1 LAKIEVKFPDGSV
14 RAREGSG
21 SVADFVRSIDESLAR
36 DVIAMKVNGCVM
48 DLVRPIDADA
58 VVELLTFDSP
68 EGKEIIRHS
77 ASHIMAAAVKSL
89 FPDAKLAIGPA
100 IQDGFYYD
108 FDVAQPFT
116 EADLAAVESKMR
128 EIVELD
134 EPFVRKELSRAEA
147 DDLFR
152 KADEP
157 YKLELLQDIDGEA
170 ATVYETGDFVDLCRG
185 PHVSSAGRI
194 KAFKLLSVAGAYW
207 RGDERRP
214 MLQRIYGTAFQTQD
228 DLDKHLALL
237 AEAEKRDHRKLGREL
252 ELFSFHEEIGA
263 GLVLWHPKGAMIR
276 NVIEDFWRQEHVRNG
291 YELLFSP
298 HIAKRSLWG
307 LSGHLD
313 FYAENM
319 YAPMPIDNVDY
330 QLKPMN
336 CPFHM
341 LIYKSR
347 GRSYRELPLRWAELG
362 TVYRYERSGVLHGL
376 LRVRGFTQDD
386 AHVIC
391 GPDQLDD
398 EIREVIS
405 FCLFVLR
412 TFGFSEYEVYLSTRP
427 EKLSLIH
434 ISEPTRP
441 Y

>member
-1 LAKIEVKFPDGSV
+1 
-14 RAREGSG
+14 
-21 SVADFVRSIDESLAR
+21 
-36 DVIAMKVNGCVM
+36 
-48 DLVRPIDADA
+48 
-58 VVELLTFDSP
+58 
-68 EGKEIIRHS
+68 
-77 ASHIMAAAVKSL
+77 MAAAVKSL

-100 IQDGFYYD
+100 IEDGFYYD

-128 EIVELD
+128 EIAELD

-157 YKLELLQDIDGEA
+157 YKLELLQDIDGET
-170 ATVYETGDFVDLCRG
+170 ATVYESGGFADLCRG
-185 PHVSSAGRI
+185 PHVPSACRI

-207 RGDERRP
+207 RGDERNR

-228 DLDKHLALL
+228 DLDEHLALL

-263 GLVLWHPKGAMIR
+263 GLVLWHPKGATIR
-276 NVIEDFWRQEHVRNG
+276 TIIEDFWREEHVRNG
-291 YELLFSP
+291 YELLYSP

-313 FYAENM
+313 FYTENM

-391 GPDQLDD
+391 RPDQLDD
-398 EIREVIS
+398 EIRGVIS
-405 FCLFVLR
+405 FCLFILR

-427 EKLSLIH
+427 EKFVGTVESWDRATEALRNALATVGLNYEVDPGEGVFYGPKISKSRIH
-434 ISEPTRP
+434 WAGHGSAARSRSISKSPNDSTSSTSVSTGNRIAP
-441 Y
+441 